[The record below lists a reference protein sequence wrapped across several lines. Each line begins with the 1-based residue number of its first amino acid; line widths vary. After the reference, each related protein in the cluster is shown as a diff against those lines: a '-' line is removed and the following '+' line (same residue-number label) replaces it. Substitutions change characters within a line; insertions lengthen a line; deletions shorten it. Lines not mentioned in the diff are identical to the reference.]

1 MKFWV
6 KIVVALSI
14 VVVAV
19 FGVWAFFFKE
29 NDEKIAYNR
38 VCELVDYKQS
48 LGISERL
55 SDLYNYDYYG
65 LDKSN
70 TLPID
75 SEDGKKV
82 ADIRKD
88 CLNANYILKGDDLAY
103 GSYKMYDE
111 RVDEILE
118 YILPYLNGSKTSSK
132 PRKAV
137 TKSVSNYITSL
148 KSMSEALDMVLDTH
162 KGIDGSPAS
171 ITVLAGN
178 YGEFKT
184 RYRNTLKCASEVITS
199 SIDYINLCVF
209 DGDIKLDT
217 KFAMSDAFAIALNEA
232 MSVETIREFDFSYDA
247 YKIYSVLSAYKD
259 TSIGSLLFNSTY
271 SNYVGYSEYEF
282 LNAYNDMLCS
292 HRDTLNTI
300 LTNPFSIK
308 SAMADGKELSEIAEA
323 TQNSVIVILNV
334 LGF

>member
-48 LGISERL
+48 LGIKERL
-55 SDLYNYDYYG
+55 VDLYNYDYYG
-65 LDKSN
+65 TDKSN
-70 TLPID
+70 ALPTD
-75 SEDGKKV
+75 SDDGKKV

-88 CLNANYILKGDDLAY
+88 CLNANYILKGDTLAY
-103 GSYKMYDE
+103 GSYRMYDE

-137 TKSVSNYITSL
+137 TKAVSSYIDSL
-148 KSMSEALDMVLDTH
+148 KSVSEAMDMVLDTH
-162 KGIDGSPAS
+162 KEMDGSPAS
-171 ITVLAGN
+171 VTVLAGN
-178 YGEFKT
+178 YGEFRT
-184 RYRNTLKCASEVITS
+184 RYRNALKCASVVITS
-199 SIDYINLCVF
+199 SVDYINSCVF
-209 DGDIKLDT
+209 DGEMKLDS
-217 KFAMSDAFAIALNEA
+217 KFAMSDAFAIALNET
-232 MSVETIREFDFSYDA
+232 MSVESIREFDFSYDT
-247 YKIYSVLSAYKD
+247 YKIYSTLDAYNAN
-259 TSIGSLLFNSTY
+259 IGLFDYGNA
-271 SNYVGYSEYEF
+271 NYVGYSEFEF
-282 LNAYNDMLCS
+282 LSAYNDMLWS

-308 SAMADGKELSEIAEA
+308 SAMAEGNELSGIAEA
-323 TQNSVIVILNV
+323 TQNNVIIILNV

>member
-38 VCELVDYKQS
+38 VCELVDYKES
-48 LGISERL
+48 LGIKERL
-55 SDLYNYDYYG
+55 GELYNYDYYG
-65 LDKSN
+65 ENKSN
-70 TLPID
+70 TLPTD
-75 SEDGKKV
+75 SEDAKKV
-82 ADIRKD
+82 ANIRKK
-88 CLNANYILKGDDLAY
+88 CLNVNFILMEGNLAY
-103 GSYKMYDE
+103 GSYRMYDG

-137 TKSVSNYITSL
+137 TKAVSNYVDAL
-148 KSMSEALDMVLDTH
+148 KSVSEVMDVVLDTH

-178 YGEFKT
+178 YGEFET
-184 RYRNTLKCASEVITS
+184 RYRKALECASTVITA
-199 SIDYINLCVF
+199 SIDYINTCVY
-209 DGDIKLDT
+209 DGKLKLDT
-217 KFAMSDAFAIALNEA
+217 KFAMSDAFAIALNKA
-232 MSVETIREFDFSYDA
+232 MSVESILEFDFSYDA
-247 YKIYSVLSAYKD
+247 YKMYSALDAYEGG
-259 TSIGSLLFNSTY
+259 IGLFDEMDA
-271 SNYVGYSEYEF
+271 NYVGYSEYEF
-282 LNAYNDMLCS
+282 LNAYNDMLWS

-308 SAMADGKELSEIAEA
+308 SAMAEGKELSGIAES
-323 TQNSVIVILNV
+323 TQKNVVIILNA